1 MPHFARLQNFPERPA
16 LICQVPC
23 PLERNIFQRV
33 VDEDYALFQSASGC
47 IVVCPVDGFLRSSVK
62 EHQFRCKRIFQ
73 CGGNRKRFFRIDVRQ
88 ILYFPAGLCSR
99 KQKDGICDLPWKSTF
114 LKKAKEYGR
123 DIVPVFFNGRNSA
136 FFYRLAKL
144 RKALGIKFNIE
155 MMFLPDEM
163 FRQRGNS
170 FELYFG
176 EPIPISSIDSSKSM
190 NEWVETIR
198 NATYKLKPAK

>member
-1 MPHFARLQNFPERPA
+1 MV
-16 LICQVPC
+16 LI
-23 PLERNIFQRV
+23 
-33 VDEDYALFQSASGC
+33 AC
-47 IVVCPVDGFLRSSVK
+47 IG
-62 EHQFRCKRIFQ
+62 
-73 CGGNRKRFFRIDVRQ
+73 KRFKEVRFVVNDLLMFLKPLAPIFVPVNKFGRTGNESARAINEAFAGDAQ